1 MFAAGVGEEGEF
13 GFGHVFPE
21 FGEAAIVAVDVVAV
35 GKAFHDGRA
44 GFKATVEF
52 FEGIGSGGMKGDG
65 GYEFGML
72 FREIEDV
79 IVRDVVGADV
89 FHFSALV
96 IVNFILSEDD
106 NRAEGGAAD
115 EVE

>member
-13 GFGHVFPE
+13 GFGHAFPE

-35 GKAFHDGRA
+35 GEAFHDGRA
-44 GFKATVEF
+44 GFKAAIEF
-52 FEGIGSGGMKGDG
+52 FQSIEPGGMNGDG

-72 FREIEDV
+72 LCEVEDV
-79 IVRDVVGADV
+79 IVRDIVGADV

-106 NRAEGGAAD
+106 NCAEGGAAD